1 VQERDLFGEPRPNRW
16 FLERAGKDKG
26 FRLAG
31 KQKAKHFQNIL
42 PISNASALSCK
53 NMLRLNA
60 ISLVQFKNYLNRSIP
75 FSERI
80 IGISGPN
87 GVGKTNLLDAIHYL
101 CFTKSYFTRI
111 DANNIMQGH
120 DGFRLEGEFDK
131 WGKGE
136 KAICILREA
145 GRKEFSV
152 SGRLYEKF
160 SQHIGHYP
168 SVIIAPDDIQ
178 IITGGSEERRRF
190 IDTLLSQLDAGYLQL
205 LITYNKVLQQRNS
218 LLRSLAE
225 TGVRAGRTEYSDTNL
240 SVLTVLDQQLV
251 KPGEKIFERRKT
263 FLVSFLPLVK
273 QVYNDIA
280 TRWAPKDGQENINLY
295 YESELLQAS
304 LPELLQNNLSKDF
317 ATMRTSGGIHRDDL
331 DFNLNDQPFKN
342 MASQGQRKSLL
353 FALKLAEMEILKKE
367 KGFAPILLLDDVFEK
382 LDEER
387 IANLLR
393 AVCVGNDG
401 QVFITDTNKERLK
414 EHLDPLDQPYQL
426 IELN

>member
-1 VQERDLFGEPRPNRW
+1 L
-16 FLERAGKDKG
+16 
-26 FRLAG
+26 
-31 KQKAKHFQNIL
+31 I
-42 PISNASALSCK
+42 
-53 NMLRLNA
+53 
-60 ISLVQFKNYLNRSIP
+60 QFKNYLKRSVS

-80 IGISGPN
+80 IGISGLN

-111 DANNIMQGH
+111 DGNNIMQGH
-120 DGFRLEGEFDK
+120 NGFRLEGDFDVWSK
-131 WGKGE
+131 PE
-136 KAICILREA
+136 KAVCVLRET
-145 GRKEFSV
+145 GRKEFSINGQ
-152 SGRLYEKF
+152 SYEKF

-168 SVIIAPDDIQ
+168 CVIIAPDDIQ

-190 IDTLLSQLDAGYLQL
+190 IDTLLSQLDSGYLQL
-205 LITYNKVLQQRNS
+205 LINYNKILQQRNS

-225 TGVRAGRTEYSDTNL
+225 TGVRAGRSGYSDTNL
-240 SVLTVLDQQLV
+240 SVLTVLDEQLV

-273 QVYNDIA
+273 QMYNEIA
-280 TRWAPKDGQENINLY
+280 KQLGLRDSHENVNLF

-304 LPELLQNNLSKDF
+304 LPELLQNNLSKDM
-317 ATMRTSGGIHRDDL
+317 ATMRTSSGIHRDDL

-342 MASQGQRKSLL
+342 IASQGQRKSLL

-367 KGFAPILLLDDVFEK
+367 KGFAPMLLLDDVFEK

-387 IANLLR
+387 ISNLLKR
-393 AVCVGNDG
+393 VCVDNDG

-414 EHLDPLDQPYQL
+414 EHLEPLGQSYQL

>member
-1 VQERDLFGEPRPNRW
+1 
-16 FLERAGKDKG
+16 
-26 FRLAG
+26 
-31 KQKAKHFQNIL
+31 
-42 PISNASALSCK
+42 
-53 NMLRLNA
+53 MLRLNA
-60 ISLVQFKNYLNRSIP
+60 ISLIQFKNYLNRSIS

-120 DGFRLEGEFDK
+120 QGFRLEGDFDE
-131 WGKGE
+131 WE
-136 KAICILREA
+136 KAEKAVCILRET

-152 SGRLYEKF
+152 NGRSYEKF

-168 SVIIAPDDIQ
+168 CVIIAPDDIQ
-178 IITGGSEERRRF
+178 IITGVSEERRRF
-190 IDTLLSQLDAGYLQL
+190 IDTLLSQLDAGYLQV

-225 TGVRAGRTEYSDTNL
+225 TGVRAGRTGYSDTNL
-240 SVLTVLDQQLV
+240 SVLTVLDEQLV
-251 KPGEKIFERRKT
+251 KPGEKIFERRKR

-273 QVYNDIA
+273 QMYNDIA
-280 TRWAPKDGQENINLY
+280 NQWAAKDGQENINLF

-304 LPELLQNNLSKDF
+304 FPELLQNNLSKDIV
-317 ATMRTSGGIHRDDL
+317 TTRTSSGIHRDDL

-342 MASQGQRKSLL
+342 IASQGQRKSLL

-367 KGFAPILLLDDVFEK
+367 KGFAPVLLLDDVFEK

-387 IANLLR
+387 IANLLKT
-393 AVCVGNDG
+393 VCVGNDG

-414 EHLDPLDQPYQL
+414 DHLNPLEQPYQL
-426 IELN
+426 IELT